1 MRVFM
6 EPAKAMENGRGSK
19 GQSAMEYLITYGW
32 AILII
37 AIALGVLFELGL
49 FNPSSFV
56 STSCIFPADFSC
68 IYSSLSS
75 SGALTINMQQSTS
88 SPINITAIGC
98 NSNDS
103 LSHMVSFPSGVY
115 VQIGSNVTITGNST
129 ANLECW
135 SNDTVFTG
143 KPGSIFHGYVMI
155 NYTNVQTGFPH
166 TISGTVLEK
175 VT

>member
-1 MRVFM
+1 
-6 EPAKAMENGRGSK
+6 MENGTGNK
-19 GQSAMEYLITYGW
+19 KAQSAMEYLITYGW

-68 IYSSLSS
+68 IYSNLASN
-75 SGALTINMQQSTS
+75 GTLTINMEQSTS

-98 NSNDS
+98 NSNAS
-103 LSHMVSFPSGVY
+103 LTNMVSFPNGIV
-115 VQIGSNVTITGNST
+115 VQIGSNVTISGNTTEALS
-129 ANLECW
+129 CW
-135 SNDTVFTG
+135 SNSTIFTG
-143 KPGSIFHGYVMI
+143 KPGSIFHGYVLI
-155 NYTNVQTGFPH
+155 NYTDEQTGFPH

>member
-1 MRVFM
+1 MQK
-6 EPAKAMENGRGSK
+6 AKNWDKRKS

-68 IYSSLSS
+68 IYS
-75 SGALTINMQQSTS
+75 TIYSNGTLVVDMEQSTS
-88 SPINITAIGC
+88 APINITAIGC
-98 NSNDS
+98 NANAS
-103 LSHMVSFPSGVY
+103 LTHMVSFIPQNGII
-115 VQIGSNVTITGNST
+115 VQIGSNTTISGNNTEALNCYTNNTSFF
-129 ANLECW
+129 L
-135 SNDTVFTG
+135 S
-143 KPGSIFHGYVMI
+143 KPGGIFHGYVLI
-155 NYTNVQTGFPH
+155 NYTNMQTGFPH
-166 TISGTVLEK
+166 TISGTVIEK

>member
-1 MRVFM
+1 M
-6 EPAKAMENGRGSK
+6 EPANAMENGRGAK

-68 IYSSLSS
+68 IFSALSS
-75 SGALTINMQQSTS
+75 NGMLTVNMQQSTS

-103 LSHMVSFPSGVY
+103 LSHMVYFPNGID

-129 ANLECW
+129 ATLQCW
-135 SNDTVFTG
+135 SNNTVFTG
-143 KPGSIFHGYVMI
+143 NPGALFKGYVVI
-155 NYTNVQTGFPH
+155 NYTDIQTGFPH

>member
-1 MRVFM
+1 MGHVNVI
-6 EPAKAMENGRGSK
+6 EDGKDTK

-68 IYSSLSS
+68 IFSTLSS
-75 SGALTINMQQSTS
+75 NGMLTINMQQSTS

-98 NSNDS
+98 NSNAS
-103 LSHMVSFPSGVY
+103 LSHMIYFPNGID
-115 VQIGSNVTITGNST
+115 VQIGSNVTIDSNTT
-129 ANLECW
+129 EPLQCWAN
-135 SNDTVFTG
+135 NTVFTG
-143 KPGSIFHGYVMI
+143 KPGALFKGYVLI
-155 NYTNVQTGFPH
+155 NYTDIQTGFPH
-166 TISGTVLEK
+166 TISGTILEK

>member
-1 MRVFM
+1 
-6 EPAKAMENGRGSK
+6 
-19 GQSAMEYLITYGW
+19 MEYLITYGW

-68 IYSSLSS
+68 IFSTLSS
-75 SGALTINMQQSTS
+75 NGMLTINMQQSTS

-98 NSNDS
+98 NSNAS
-103 LSHMVSFPSGVY
+103 LSHMVYFPNGIDL
-115 VQIGSNVTITGNST
+115 QIGSNVTVSGNST
-129 ANLECW
+129 EELQCW

-143 KPGSIFHGYVMI
+143 NPGAIFRGYVLI
-155 NYTNVQTGFPH
+155 NYTDIQTGFPH